1 MFSATLASVALGFP
15 CCISMKVTRSV
26 VIHTRLKLPKPFL
39 QPQIHARTKT
49 DKTIFVFV
57 RVIVLCHSLCYS
69 LCSCL
74 RLSLCHC
81 LCGCFYLCH
90 FFLIVFVVVLVFVIV
105 FMFVIVLGNMCGG
118 LVCA

>member
-39 QPQIHARTKT
+39 QSQIHARTKT

-57 RVIVLCHSLCYS
+57 RVIVLCHSLVIV
-69 LCSCL
+69 
-74 RLSLCHC
+74 
-81 LCGCFYLCH
+81 FVVV
-90 FFLIVFVVVLVFVIV
+90 FVFLFVIVFVVVFIFVIVFVVVLVFVLV
-105 FMFVIVLGNMCGG
+105 FVIVLGNMCGG